1 MEQAQF
7 GFDWDGIVDFQVKY
21 NINQHGGHNGNGD
34 VNAQGT
40 IFGDTINLIAGK
52 AKTDTGGFGG
62 FDDYNTGASIFDA
75 NFFTN
80 ADVMATAMTAG
91 FDIWNWKPGPDETP
105 VKSVTQ
111 ITSFY
116 DGEAP
121 ITGQFDIYQVNDG
134 TNNRLV
140 AFDTEYM
147 EVFDEVSSSDGNN
160 TFKIG
165 GAAYASANAATGPE
179 KNHNEWMPVQGVDT
193 PVATGVTI
201 TFDDGFVS
209 PDKFDIYK
217 LPSSISSTDAWVA
230 WNPTMMMVAEKV
242 KEDSGVWKVQID
254 TSMFENF
261 DPNATGGAGAGGHSG
276 FGFDL
281 YSWKPAATDS
291 AVATLTE
298 LYLPAM
304 DFGVV
309 THFLKKLFQGNIKC
323 IK

>member
-1 MEQAQF
+1 
-7 GFDWDGIVDFQVKY
+7 
-21 NINQHGGHNGNGD
+21 
-34 VNAQGT
+34 
-40 IFGDTINLIAGK
+40 
-52 AKTDTGGFGG
+52 
-62 FDDYNTGASIFDA
+62 
-75 NFFTN
+75 
-80 ADVMATAMTAG
+80 MATEMTAG

-201 TFDDGFVS
+201 T
-209 PDKFDIYK
+209 
-217 LPSSISSTDAWVA
+217 L
-230 WNPTMMMVAEKV
+230 MMVLCH
-242 KEDSGVWKVQID
+242 QINLI
-254 TSMFENF
+254 FINF
-261 DPNATGGAGAGGHSG
+261 LAP
-276 FGFDL
+276 
-281 YSWKPAATDS
+281 
-291 AVATLTE
+291 
-298 LYLPAM
+298 
-304 DFGVV
+304 
-309 THFLKKLFQGNIKC
+309 FLQPMRGLLGIQP
-323 IK
+323 

>member
-1 MEQAQF
+1 
-7 GFDWDGIVDFQVKY
+7 
-21 NINQHGGHNGNGD
+21 
-34 VNAQGT
+34 
-40 IFGDTINLIAGK
+40 
-52 AKTDTGGFGG
+52 
-62 FDDYNTGASIFDA
+62 
-75 NFFTN
+75 
-80 ADVMATAMTAG
+80 MATAMTAG

-165 GAAYASANAATGPE
+165 GAAYALANAATGPE

-217 LPSSISSTDAWVA
+217 LQSIFQLMRGLRTNHDI
-230 WNPTMMMVAEKV
+230 AEKV
-242 KEDSGVWKVQID
+242 KEDSGVWKVQVPVCLKTLIL
-254 TSMFENF
+254 MQLVELEQEV
-261 DPNATGGAGAGGHSG
+261 AGL
-276 FGFDL
+276 DL
-281 YSWKPAATDS
+281 IFIVKPAATDTVTFDRIIS
-291 AVATLTE
+291 THHGFWGGTL
-298 LYLPAM
+298 
-304 DFGVV
+304 
-309 THFLKKLFQGNIKC
+309 FLKRLFNIKC
-323 IK
+323 IR